1 MDQSNQTEAVFKSS
15 RNEVDPVSGNE
26 VPAGALP
33 EEVRDDVPAMLSE
46 GEYVV
51 PADVL
56 RYYGVKFFEDL
67 RNEAKMGLTEMDAG
81 GRIGG
86 EPVEGGDDLPFSDEE
101 LMAIDD
107 GEEATPGFAEGGLN
121 IPSYVNAPD
130 MSAFGLSMGEPTGG
144 VEFRTYV
151 NSNGME
157 ITIPFFDGEPL
168 GAIPAGYSL
177 KSDATEAVRE
187 ESKQERVEPEGGRDG
202 LPDGPARDNDKS
214 TSSTDSQTTSQS
226 NVSKSDTIA
235 GLGKVAKGVLTG
247 NPVAA
252 INGLTQAVTG
262 QTIAEHA
269 ADVAFG
275 EGDVRGGRMSMT
287 DGLGDT
293 NNDGRVGF
301 ADTWGGDLLGLDGKV
316 GVQGPNLRASRGGAR
331 NAPMD
336 ATGSGDRGGSA
347 SVGDSFEG
355 GGYSD
360 NSGQENGNDF
370 GGDEGDDFGGEGL
383 GIGGLY
389 KEGGLVKKPKKKKK

>member
-86 EPVEGGDDLPFSDEE
+86 EPVEDGDDLPFSDEE

-107 GEEATPGFAEGGLN
+107 EEDDPAGFAEGGLN
-121 IPSYVNAPD
+121 IPSYVDAPD
-130 MSAFGLSMGEPTGG
+130 MSAFDLSMGEPTGG

-187 ESKQERVEPEGGRDG
+187 ETKQVTANESEPREGGPASEGRTAASENASSSSGKG
-202 LPDGPARDNDKS
+202 LGLNE
-214 TSSTDSQTTSQS
+214 
-226 NVSKSDTIA
+226 NVADAIGKGVV
-235 GLGKVAKGVLTG
+235 GLGKVALGS
-247 NPVAA
+247 
-252 INGLTQAVTG
+252 VTG
-262 QTIAEHA
+262 LGPFGIGLASKATDIDEQLAETISQALQGNRDENVSVE
-269 ADVAFG
+269 DI
-275 EGDVRGGRMSMT
+275 
-287 DGLGDT
+287 T
-293 NNDGRVGF
+293 ND
-301 ADTWGGDLLGLDGKV
+301 AISQST
-316 GVQGPNLRASRGGAR
+316 GVSPSSVSSPSSSSSSSSRGGNEGGGGG
-331 NAPMD
+331 NAVGVDGP
-336 ATGSGDRGGSA
+336 APGA
-347 SVGDSFEG
+347 SVGGNAPGVSASPSSNGVSAGAASSAAAGSGHEG
-355 GGYSD
+355 NADPDAGGSM
-360 NSGQENGNDF
+360 
-370 GGDEGDDFGGEGL
+370 L
-383 GIGGLY
+383 A
-389 KEGGLVKKPKKKKK
+389 KGGLVKRRSKKK